1 MKPGTT
7 WMALLLAL
15 GTALA
20 LPARAQEPSAAERV
34 ASLKAI
40 LAASQVVLRQYEWVE
55 TSVVSVK
62 GDEKSKMLQR
72 CYYGADGQVQK
83 VPLAATA
90 PEPEKRG
97 VRGRIAEKKKE
108 ELTGTMLEAVT
119 LVRQYVPPDQERLQA
134 AKDAGKVTLQLLE
147 PGKRLCLTFSDY
159 LKAGD
164 SLALDVDLTSNRPL
178 AATVKSTLDTEKEP
192 VGLTVTFGTLDNGTT
207 YASGAVLE
215 AKGKSLT
222 VTVQNSGYRKAA
234 P

>member
-1 MKPGTT
+1 MKTGFG
-7 WMALLLAL
+7 WVASVVAV
-15 GTALA
+15 GVVLA
-20 LPARAQEPSAAERV
+20 LPASAQEPSAAERV

-72 CYYGADGQVQK
+72 CYYGADGKLQK

-90 PEPEKRG
+90 PEPAKRG

-108 ELTGTMLEAVT
+108 ELTGTMRDAVD

-134 AKDAGKVTLQLLE
+134 AKDAGKVALQLLE
-147 PGKRLCLTFSDY
+147 PGKRIRLTFSDY

-164 SLALDVDLTSNRPL
+164 SFALDVDLTTNRPL
-178 AATVKSTLDTEKEP
+178 AATVKSYLDTAKEP
-192 VGLTVTFGTLDNGTT
+192 VGLTMTFGTLDDGTT
-207 YASGAVLE
+207 YASGAVLD
-215 AKGKSLT
+215 AKGAGLA
-222 VTVQNSGYRKAA
+222 VTLQNAGYRKAVQ
-234 P
+234 